1 MSCYKKIII
10 LFLFLFAINLQAS
23 KAYGNEDRD
32 ILFAIEFERLN
43 DVSSAKFLYLKLFEK
58 SNNYEYLLRYL
69 SLSLNQR
76 KFKEVKYYALNN
88 LDKES
93 LQYEQILRIYI
104 ISLINL
110 QEFKEALHSSRT
122 LLSQNKS
129 ALNYEIV
136 ANVYFAQR
144 KYKEAIEYF
153 ESSYIVNNSPKVLFN
168 LVNILYAYA
177 NEKNKAIS
185 YLETHIRLN
194 GCDYLVCS
202 KLLSIYQE
210 QKNLDGI
217 ISVLKTSYFS
227 KNSNS
232 YYSKDKTLN
241 LLISYMAQKDINL
254 AISFLEKNKLSDD
267 TLFALYKRANLLS
280 KAYLLV
286 KKIYIKNKE
295 IDYLAQIA
303 ILEFELAKNKRK
315 VLNSVIEKFE
325 KVLRVLDNHV
335 YQNYLGYIL
344 IEYDKDIKRGL
355 MYVNKALLQAPK
367 NVAYLDSLAW
377 GEYKLGRCKKAKEH
391 MQEVINEVGE
401 DDLEIKHHWKKIK
414 ECLK

>member
-1 MSCYKKIII
+1 MSCYKKIVI
-10 LFLFLFAINLQAS
+10 LFLFLFITSAHAS
-23 KAYGNEDRD
+23 KVYENEDRD
-32 ILFAIEFERLN
+32 ILYAIEYERMNNL
-43 DVSSAKFLYLKLFEK
+43 DAAKNLYLKLFEN

-69 SLSLNQR
+69 SLSLNQK
-76 KFKEVKYYALNN
+76 KFQEVKHYALQN
-88 LDKES
+88 LNKKS
-93 LQYEQILRIYI
+93 KQYEQILRIYV

-110 QEFKEALHSSRT
+110 QEFEQAFISSKK
-122 LLSQNKS
+122 LLAQNKS

-144 KYKEAIEYF
+144 KYKKAIEYF
-153 ESSYIVNNSPKVLFN
+153 ESSYIANNSPKILFN

-210 QKNLDGI
+210 QKNLEGI

-227 KNSNS
+227 SNSNS
-232 YYSKDKTLN
+232 YYSKEKTLK
-241 LLISYMAQKDINL
+241 LLISYMAQKDISL
-254 AISFLEKNKLSDD
+254 AISFLEKHKLNDD
-267 TLFALYKRANLLS
+267 TLFTLYKRANLLPQ
-280 KAYLLV
+280 AYVLV
-286 KKIYIKNKE
+286 KKIYKKNKK

-303 ILEFELAKNKRK
+303 ILEFELAKNKKK

-325 KVLRVLDNHV
+325 KVLKTLDNHV

-344 IEYDKDIKRGL
+344 IEYEKDIKRGL

-377 GEYKLGRCKKAKEH
+377 GEYKLGQCKKAKKH
-391 MQEVINEVGE
+391 MQEVINEVGQ